1 MSAINKL
8 KPTSLNVSL
17 GTIETAQRRRSCYQ
31 AMADKLGVTLSKWV
45 KDTLDKASGYQ
56 HE

>member
-1 MSAINKL
+1 MTTKL

-17 GTIETAQRRRSCYQ
+17 GTIETAQCRRSCYQ

>member
-1 MSAINKL
+1 MTTKLTPVSISINL
-8 KPTSLNVSL
+8 GSTEVSQARRL
-17 GTIETAQRRRSCYQ
+17 AYQTAAQK
-31 AMADKLGVTLSKWV
+31 AGVTLPKWV